1 MNKALQIVL
10 LAVVLLQVGAVV
22 NNTCCQCDCTTEA
35 TLDMPILV
43 GPDVLAESGPFDF
56 DCQKENLNLVNK
68 TVSAGECVKICKTVS
83 KLEPKKNDCESS
95 ASRMI
100 PFFGAVGA
108 VVVMS
113 SLLL

>member
-1 MNKALQIVL
+1 MNKTLQIVL

-43 GPDVLAESGPFDF
+43 GPDVLAESGPFD
-56 DCQKENLNLVNK
+56 CQKENLNLVNK
-68 TVSAGECVKICKTVS
+68 TVSEGGCVKICKTVS
-83 KLEPKKNDCESS
+83 KLEPKKNDCKSS